1 MYIKKL
7 SSVIYR
13 SESSKGH
20 IPAHLV
26 WGEDLSIEE
35 KNDEL
40 CSQFAHKASLP
51 EIRAEKVIL
60 MKWVKQGPQAPS
72 KD

>member
-1 MYIKKL
+1 MLIKKL

-20 IPAHLV
+20 IPALV
-26 WGEDLSIEE
+26 VGVKDFSVEE
-35 KNDEL
+35 KNDEPR
-40 CSQFAHKASLP
+40 SQFAYNASLP

-60 MKWVKQGPQAPS
+60 MKWVKQGPQAPL